1 MWCVRGACVCVCGVC
16 VICVCGVCMGEF
28 VVCVFCVVCVCVCVC
43 VAVVYVCVWSV
54 SDVSVCGV

>member
-1 MWCVRGACVCVCGVC
+1 VCVCGVC